1 MEGVVIM
8 FDSVSFILGK
18 KAGGGTVIIEGG
30 EDLTFTDDG
39 EGNIT
44 IEEENSNG

>member
-1 MEGVVIM
+1 M
-8 FDSVSFILGK
+8 FDAVSYILGK
-18 KAGGGTVIIEGG
+18 VAGGGGTVIIEGG

-44 IEEENSNG
+44 IEEENGNG